1 MGGLLTR
8 QARERERR
16 DELLSAYLDGQ
27 LDARE
32 RARLEAQ
39 LATDPAL
46 EADLAA
52 LQHTVALVRDLPSVP
67 VPRNFI
73 LPQTAAARPQ
83 PARRV
88 RPRRAWAAPFLT
100 AATAVVS
107 LAFVVVLAG
116 EMLLLGSGGMA
127 FGPEIGQV
135 MEAPQAAWAPPV
147 EEAVAVETVVVEA
160 EMEKVVPAPTE
171 FGMPAAEVPAAEVPA
186 AEVPVAEVP
195 AEAPQETP
203 LAAAQVAEDE
213 GESAE
218 AGVPPEP
225 GMGGG
230 GPSEETATPVPA
242 AAAPLVEATAAPAPT
257 PSPPVVE
264 EAADAQ
270 RAPATATAASE
281 EGVNLVTPT
290 PGQVGE
296 LVPRVE
302 EKEGRAE
309 TEGEQYVREEQ
320 DLERVVISPWRVVE
334 IVLGLTALG
343 LALATVWAWRAR
355 RR

>member
-27 LDARE
+27 VNARE

-46 EADLAA
+46 EADLET

-83 PARRV
+83 AARRV
-88 RPRRAWAAPFLT
+88 RPHRAWAAPFLT

-116 EMLLLGSGGMA
+116 ELLLPGTGRMA
-127 FGPEIGQV
+127 YTPSAGQV
-135 MEAPQAAWAPPV
+135 MEAPQAAREPSPA
-147 EEAVAVETVVVEA
+147 EEVVVTVVVEA
-160 EMEKVVPAPTE
+160 EMEKALLAPTE
-171 FGMPAAEVPAAEVPA
+171 IERPAAEM
-186 AEVPVAEVP
+186 P
-195 AEAPQETP
+195 AEAPQEAP
-203 LAAAQVAEDE
+203 LAAAEVAEDE

-218 AGVPPEP
+218 AGVPSEP
-225 GMGGG
+225 GVGGG
-230 GPSEETATPVPA
+230 GAVELTATPAPTAV
-242 AAAPLVEATAAPAPT
+242 APLVEATAAPAPT

-270 RAPATATAASE
+270 RAPATPAAAPE

-290 PGQVGE
+290 PGEVGE
-296 LVPRVE
+296 LTLRAE
-302 EKEGRAE
+302 EKEGR
-309 TEGEQYVREEQ
+309 TGGEGEQYVREEQ
-320 DLERVVISPWRVVE
+320 DLERVAISPWRVVE
-334 IVLGLTALG
+334 FVLGLTALG

>member
-8 QARERERR
+8 QARKRERR

-27 LDARE
+27 LSARE
-32 RARLEAQ
+32 RARLEDQ

-46 EADLAA
+46 EAELRA
-52 LQHTVALVRDLPSVP
+52 LRHTVALVRDLPSVP

-73 LPQTAAARPQ
+73 LPQTAAARSQ
-83 PARRV
+83 PVRRAR
-88 RPRRAWAAPFLT
+88 PHRAWAAPFLT

-116 EMLLLGSGGMA
+116 EMLLLGAGGMA

-135 MEAPQAAWAPPV
+135 MEAPQAAWVPPA
-147 EEAVAVETVVVEA
+147 EEQVVVETVVVEA
-160 EMEKVVPAPTE
+160 EMEKAVPAPTE
-171 FGMPAAEVPAAEVPA
+171 VEMPAAEELAAEA
-186 AEVPVAEVP
+186 P
-195 AEAPQETP
+195 AEAPQEAP
-203 LAAAQVAEDE
+203 LAAKVTEDE

-218 AGVPPEP
+218 AEVPPEP

-230 GPSEETATPVPA
+230 GVAETTATPAPA
-242 AAAPLVEATAAPAPT
+242 AAAPPVEATAAPAPT

-270 RAPATATAASE
+270 RAPATLAAAPE
-281 EGVNLVTPT
+281 EGVNLLTPT
-290 PGQVGE
+290 PGEVGE
-296 LVPRVE
+296 LLPRVE
-302 EKEGRAE
+302 EEEGRAG
-309 TEGEQYVREEQ
+309 TEDEPYAREEPSLQ
-320 DLERVVISPWRVVE
+320 RVVISPWRVVE

>member
-8 QARERERR
+8 QAREREQR

-27 LDARE
+27 LGARE
-32 RARLEAQ
+32 RVRLEAQ

-46 EADLAA
+46 EAELEA
-52 LQHTVALVRDLPSVP
+52 LQHTVALVRDLPPVP

-73 LPQTAAARPQ
+73 LPQAAAARPQ

-127 FGPEIGQV
+127 YAPDIEQV
-135 MEAPQAAWAPPV
+135 MEAPQAALAPPV
-147 EEAVAVETVVVEA
+147 EEEVAVETVVVEA
-160 EMEKVVPAPTE
+160 EVEKAVPAPTE
-171 FGMPAAEVPAAEVPA
+171 FEVPAAEMPA
-186 AEVPVAEVP
+186 AEMP
-195 AEAPQETP
+195 AEAPEEAP
-203 LAAAQVAEDE
+203 LAAAEVAEDE

-225 GMGGG
+225 GIGGG

-242 AAAPLVEATAAPAPT
+242 AAAPVVDATAAPAPT

-264 EAADAQ
+264 EATDAQ
-270 RAPATATAASE
+270 RALATTTAAPE
-281 EGVNLVTPT
+281 ESAIPDTPT
-290 PGQVGE
+290 PAEVGE
-296 LVPRVE
+296 LIP
-302 EKEGRAE
+302 RAE
-309 TEGEQYVREEQ
+309 EEEDRAGTEGEQYVRKEQ
-320 DLERVVISPWRVVE
+320 DLERIAISPWRVIE

>member
-27 LDARE
+27 LGARE
-32 RARLEAQ
+32 RARLETQ

-46 EADLAA
+46 EAELET

-88 RPRRAWAAPFLT
+88 RPHRAWAAPFLT

-116 EMLLLGSGGMA
+116 EMLLLGAGGMA
-127 FGPEIGQV
+127 YAPDIGQV

-171 FGMPAAEVPAAEVPA
+171 FEMPA
-186 AEVPVAEVP
+186 AEVP
-195 AEAPQETP
+195 AEAPQEAP
-203 LAAAQVAEDE
+203 LAAAEVAEDE

-218 AGVPPEP
+218 AMATPEP

-230 GPSEETATPVPA
+230 GAAEPTATPAPTAV
-242 AAAPLVEATAAPAPT
+242 APLVEATAAPAPT

-270 RAPATATAASE
+270 RAPATATATPK
-281 EGVNLVTPT
+281 EGVNLPTPT
-290 PGQVGE
+290 PGEVGE
-296 LVPRVE
+296 LIPRAE
-302 EKEGRAE
+302 EEEGRAG
-309 TEGEQYVREEQ
+309 TEGEQHVREEQ
-320 DLERVVISPWRVVE
+320 GLERVVISPWRVVE
-334 IVLGLTALG
+334 IVLGLAALG
-343 LALATVWAWRAR
+343 LALATVWAWQAR

>member
-27 LDARE
+27 LGARE

-46 EADLAA
+46 EAELET

-83 PARRV
+83 PARRA
-88 RPRRAWAAPFLT
+88 RPRRAWAVPFLT

-107 LAFVVVLAG
+107 LAFIVVLAG
-116 EMLLLGSGGMA
+116 EMLLLGAGGIA
-127 FGPEIGQV
+127 YAPEIGQV
-135 MEAPQAAWAPPV
+135 MEAPQAAWVPPA
-147 EEAVAVETVVVEA
+147 EEEVAVETVVVEA
-160 EMEKVVPAPTE
+160 EMEKAVPAPAE
-171 FGMPAAEVPAAEVPA
+171 VERPAAEA
-186 AEVPVAEVP
+186 P
-195 AEAPQETP
+195 AEAPQEAP
-203 LAAAQVAEDE
+203 LAAAEVAEDE

-218 AGVPPEP
+218 AEVTSEP

-230 GPSEETATPVPA
+230 GVAEPTATPAPA
-242 AAAPLVEATAAPAPT
+242 ATTPLVEGMAAPAPT

-264 EAADAQ
+264 EAADAG
-270 RAPATATAASE
+270 RAPAIATAAPGE
-281 EGVNLVTPT
+281 AVNLVTPT

-296 LVPRVE
+296 LVPRAEEEEGLAGTEVE
-302 EKEGRAE
+302 PP
-309 TEGEQYVREEQ
+309 VREEPG
-320 DLERVVISPWRVVE
+320 LGRVVISPWRVVE